1 MIMSPGR
8 GGSLSPTYFLTVG
21 PTIGGSGSSSG
32 GGGSVDDIRL
42 PLGGLERQQERPELQ
57 GQPPPP
63 PQQEQQ
69 HEEGEEIAIPKKGKP
84 SPAAAS
90 PTFTNARKAGEREE
104 RVRKEERGGSTSSPS
119 PKKAGARKSLPI
131 GGVGAGHLSP
141 LASRRSMS
149 DRSASKR
156 GR

>member
-21 PTIGGSGSSSG
+21 PTIGGSSSG
-32 GGGSVDDIRL
+32 GGRSVDDIRL
-42 PLGGLERQQERPELQ
+42 PLGGLERQQKRPELQ

-63 PQQEQQ
+63 QQQQQ

-84 SPAAAS
+84 SPAS
-90 PTFTNARKAGEREE
+90 PTTFTNARKAGEREE